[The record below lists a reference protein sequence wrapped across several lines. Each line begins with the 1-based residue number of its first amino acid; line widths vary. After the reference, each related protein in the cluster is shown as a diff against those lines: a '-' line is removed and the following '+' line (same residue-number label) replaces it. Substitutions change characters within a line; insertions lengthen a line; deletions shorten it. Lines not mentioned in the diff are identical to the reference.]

1 MHASRATY
9 TALAEQYRQA
19 LLDDVIPFWAE
30 HGVDWEHGGYFTCLD
45 RDGTVYDTDKF
56 VWLQGRQVWTF
67 AMLYNRVEP
76 RPEWLRIAQHG
87 MDFLCANA
95 MDDGGNWYFALN
107 RQGAPLV
114 QPYNIFSDCFGALAL
129 GQIAVATGDDEAAH
143 LAVRTYRNILA
154 RQDNPKGQYNKR
166 VPGTRPLKGFALPM
180 ILSNLALELADVLPA
195 DEVEQTVDASV
206 HEVMD
211 VFLDADRGLVYE
223 NVAPDGSQVD
233 SFDGRLLNPG
243 HGIEGMAFILDIA
256 RRRNDGA
263 LAERAVD
270 TILSILDYA
279 WDDEYGGLYYF
290 MDAQGHP
297 PQQLE
302 WSQKLWWVHLETLV
316 ALMLAYRQTGCEA
329 CWSWYQRVHEYAWQ
343 RFPDPGYG
351 EWFGYLTRQGE
362 VLMPL
367 KGGKWKGCFHV
378 PRALF
383 RCWQE
388 FEALAQETECE
399 A

>member
-1 MHASRATY
+1 MNPSRATF

-30 HGVDWEHGGYFTCLD
+30 NGVDWEHGGYFTCLD

-67 AMLYNRVEP
+67 SMLYNRVEP
-76 RPEWLRIAQHG
+76 RTEWLEIARHG
-87 MDFLCANA
+87 MGYLRAHA
-95 MDDGGNWYFALN
+95 MDDRGNWYFALN

-129 GQIAVATGDDEAAH
+129 GQMAVATGDDEAAD
-143 LAVRTYRNILA
+143 LAVRTYRNILR

-195 DEVEQTVDASV
+195 DEVEQTVDTSV

-223 NVAPDGSQVD
+223 NVAPDGTHVD

-316 ALMLAYRQTGCEA
+316 ALTLAYRQTGRKA
-329 CWSWYQRVHEYAWQ
+329 CWSWYERVHEYAWQ
-343 RFPDPGYG
+343 RFPDPDYG

-378 PRALF
+378 PRGLF

-388 FEALAQETECE
+388 FDALAKG
-399 A
+399 ADRA